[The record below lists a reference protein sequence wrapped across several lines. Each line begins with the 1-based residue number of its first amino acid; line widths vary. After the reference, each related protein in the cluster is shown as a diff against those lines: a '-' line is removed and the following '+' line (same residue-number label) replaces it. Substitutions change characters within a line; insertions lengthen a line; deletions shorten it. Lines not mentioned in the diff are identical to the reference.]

1 MKYIVSC
8 RLMGGLGNYMFQIS
22 TAYSISL
29 RNNKDFICDYSDST
43 VPQKPYSTYTDNIF
57 RKINFTD
64 KLPSFVSF
72 FENGVEYNEI
82 PKIDD
87 NVKIFGYFGNE
98 KYFKDYRN
106 EILDLYEIDEKNN
119 NELHEKY
126 SELIN
131 YSNTC
136 SIHVRRGDYLNLQD
150 YHKVQ
155 SIDYYINAYNEMGH
169 DKKYLIFSDDTEWCK
184 KNFDFIKNKVII
196 EGNTDYQDLYLMSLC
211 KNNIICNSTFS
222 WWGAWLNKNNN
233 KKVIAPKNWFGP
245 KYSHLVIDDVFCE
258 GWVVI

>member
-1 MKYIVSC
+1 MRHTVSC
-8 RLMGGLGNYMFQIS
+8 RLMGGLCNAMFQIS

-29 RNNKDFICDYSDST
+29 RDNKEFICNYSEN
-43 VPQKPYSTYTDNIF
+43 PELQKLYNRYTDNIF
-57 RKINFTD
+57 RKIIFTD
-64 KLPSFVSF
+64 KSPSFVSF
-72 FENGVEYNEI
+72 FENGTEYNEI

-87 NVKIFGYFGNE
+87 NLKIFGFFGSE
-98 KYFKDYRN
+98 KYFKYYRN
-106 EILDLYEIDEKNN
+106 EILDLYEIDIKT
-119 NELHEKY
+119 NELLHDKY
-126 SELIN
+126 SYLIN
-131 YSNTC
+131 HPNTS

-155 SIDYYINAYNEMGH
+155 DINYFIDAYNEMGN
-169 DKKYLIFSDDTEWCK
+169 DKKYLIFSDDIEWCK
-184 KNFDFIKNKVII
+184 KNFDFIKDKVII

-211 KNNIICNSTFS
+211 KNNIIYNSTFS

-258 GWVVI
+258 GWLVL